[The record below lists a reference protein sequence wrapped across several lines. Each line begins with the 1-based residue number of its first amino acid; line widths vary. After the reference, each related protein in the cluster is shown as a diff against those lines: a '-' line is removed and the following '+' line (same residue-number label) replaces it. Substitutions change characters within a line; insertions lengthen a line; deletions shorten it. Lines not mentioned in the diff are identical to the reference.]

1 MIFLVARPV
10 HRVYLLRN
18 SSVFGFAELSFS
30 ETLSPHGLSFTL
42 PSTVGPF
49 PWQMRPLLLPGGPLG
64 RSMQWGL
71 LLIWAQGLRQAAI
84 LASGAVTGRII
95 TTGNISAE
103 EGGSVTLQCHLSSTT
118 ATVTQV
124 DWKQQ
129 DRMLAIYHTNL
140 GWRAYPA
147 FRERVALG
155 PNLDLTLRSLTTN
168 DTGEYSCIYHT
179 FPDGMYKGRLFL
191 EVLQSSGAEQRTGFQ
206 ILLLG
211 VILLVVICTAVTAV
225 VALTR
230 KRKFLR
236 IRSAGSGIQRALPEQ
251 EEWGPRVLSSP
262 GSCVQAGAMPAGLSG
277 EPCGDDYAEPHD
289 YFNILS
295 YRSLGDISFPAE
307 TG

>member
-1 MIFLVARPV
+1 
-10 HRVYLLRN
+10 
-18 SSVFGFAELSFS
+18 
-30 ETLSPHGLSFTL
+30 
-42 PSTVGPF
+42 
-49 PWQMRPLLLPGGPLG
+49 
-64 RSMQWGL
+64 MQWGL

-84 LASGAVTGRII
+84 LASGAATGRII

-129 DRMLAIYHTNL
+129 DQMLAIHHTKM
-140 GWRAYPA
+140 GWHIYPD
-147 FRERVALG
+147 FRERVA
-155 PNLDLTLRSLTTN
+155 PSPSLDLTLKSLTTN

-179 FPDGMYKGRLFL
+179 FPDGMYRGRLFL
-191 EVLQSSGAEQRTGFQ
+191 EVLQSSGAEQGAGFQ

-211 VILLVVICTAVTAV
+211 VLLLVVTCTAVTVV

-236 IRSAGSGIQRALPEQ
+236 IRSAGSGLRRVPPEQ
-251 EEWGPRVLSSP
+251 EGWGPSVLSSP
-262 GSCVQAGAMPAGLSG
+262 GSCVQAGAAPAGLCREPSG
-277 EPCGDDYAEPHD
+277 EDYAEPHD
-289 YFNILS
+289 YFNVLS